1 MYIVF
6 FRSIFHTYKRSSFTV
21 LRSQIITLNLYE
33 KHCETKVDQKKL
45 TVFFLG
51 GGGCLYLSV
60 LVNWR
65 ILNSEFNVV
74 NVLSKKNYKFTPFN
88 AVHLIYMQKK
98 NQGKKNCLLS
108 ILFPAC
114 IVKVKLIFILFRM
127 QIFTVLYKP
136 PTLLINI
143 I

>member
-6 FRSIFHTYKRSSFTV
+6 FRSIFHTYKRSSVTV
-21 LRSQIITLNLYE
+21 LRLQIITLNLYE

-45 TVFFLG
+45 TVFFFFWG
-51 GGGCLYLSV
+51 GVYLSV

-88 AVHLIYMQKK
+88 AVHLICMQKK
-98 NQGKKNCLLS
+98 IQGKKNCLLS